1 MLIQMDKALLAD
13 LSIPG
18 FDLFQAYRSRN
29 FCAGVHRCYNL
40 HACRQK
46 IFLSL
51 SKGQMGL
58 AVYYFDFKGFFAQ
71 TRILGEMSM
80 QGKSYG
86 KLKGNT
92 KRGAICLLIFMF
104 LYVGYFLRRHKG
116 YQMLEALHKGAGKR
130 QR

>member
-1 MLIQMDKALLAD
+1 MDKALLAD

-18 FDLFQAYRSRN
+18 FDLFQAYRYRN
-29 FCAGVHRCYNL
+29 FCAGVHRCCNL
-40 HACRQK
+40 HDCGQN
-46 IFLSL
+46 FLSL
-51 SKGQMGL
+51 SKGQMGV
-58 AVYYFDFKGFFAQ
+58 AVYCFDFKGFFAQ

-86 KLKGNT
+86 KLKGNS
-92 KRGAICLLIFMF
+92 KRGPICLLIFMF

-116 YQMLEALHKGAGKR
+116 YQVLEVLHKGAGKR